1 MKVWPRAG
9 WRKPAALGF
18 VLLTAKH
25 GEGWVVKK
33 ILHVA
38 ETIKGGVATVI
49 RSIST
54 PPEGQ
59 ARQYE
64 LVYLVP
70 FDQKQELHG
79 IDERN
84 IRTFSRNNRG
94 ALSLLRFAWQLIRVI
109 FKEKPDVVHLH
120 STFSGVIGRCVC
132 VLMRPWRSPK
142 IVYCPH
148 AFSFLMES
156 SPAKQKAYSLIERLL
171 QKVTDVIIC
180 VSQYELDQAA
190 AFGIDR
196 HRMKLIYNGIHY
208 KKDELK
214 PDTDSDIRLLFVGRL
229 DYQKGFDVLLKAFST
244 VERNDLRLT
253 VVGSA
258 VNSDP
263 VECPAIDSVEYLP
276 WVTPSEV
283 NDLYKKADALIVP
296 SRWEGF
302 AMVPLEG
309 MAMGLP
315 VIASDCTSLPE
326 LVKHETT
333 GYIFGTGDHQALA
346 GILNG
351 IKKQRLLDLGIE
363 GRKMVRERF
372 SAMLMI
378 QQTYDVYSAKTL

>member
-1 MKVWPRAG
+1 
-9 WRKPAALGF
+9 
-18 VLLTAKH
+18 
-25 GEGWVVKK
+25 VKK

-49 RSIST
+49 RTISAA
-54 PPEGQ
+54 PPE
-59 ARQYE
+59 AHANYE

-70 FDQKQELHG
+70 LDQKQELHG
-79 IDERN
+79 IDERQ
-84 IRTFSRNNRG
+84 IRTFVRTRRDVR
-94 ALSLLRFAWQLIRVI
+94 SLLRFAWQLARLI

-132 VLMRPWRSPK
+132 VLLRPWRKPK

-156 SPAKQKAYSLIERLL
+156 SPIKQKLYAQIERLL

-180 VSQYELDQAA
+180 VSQYELDKAA
-190 AFGIDR
+190 RFGIER
-196 HRMKLIYNGIHY
+196 KRMRLIYNGIPH
-208 KKDELK
+208 KDEPLK
-214 PDTDSDIRLLFVGRL
+214 RSDPAPIHLLFVGRL
-229 DYQKGFDVLLKAFST
+229 DYQKGFDVLLKAFAKVPRT
-244 VERNDLRLT
+244 DLKLT

-258 VNSDP
+258 VNEDS
-263 VECPAIDSVEYLP
+263 VECPPLDSVEYLP

-283 NDLYKKADALIVP
+283 QALYQQADALIVP

-326 LVKHETT
+326 LVSHGVS
-333 GYIFGTGDHQALA
+333 GYIFPAGDHQALA
-346 GILNG
+346 DVLV
-351 IKKQRLLDLGIE
+351 KLQKPRLLLLGNE
-363 GRKMVRERF
+363 GRRIVRERF
-372 SAMLMI
+372 DSALMI
-378 QQTYDVYSAKTL
+378 RQTYDVYCAPTY